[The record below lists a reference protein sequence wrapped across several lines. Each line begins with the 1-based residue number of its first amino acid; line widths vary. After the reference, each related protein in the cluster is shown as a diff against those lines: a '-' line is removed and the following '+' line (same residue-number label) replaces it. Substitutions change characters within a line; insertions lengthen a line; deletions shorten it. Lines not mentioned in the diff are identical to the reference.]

1 MDMRT
6 DPVRP
11 CGFRE
16 KIGTIAR
23 AAREPLPCSSGLL
36 GVGVGLIILAVGLG
50 VSRASQQF

>member
-23 AAREPLPCSSGLL
+23 APREPLPCSSGLL
-36 GVGVGLIILAVGLG
+36 GVDVGLIILAVG
-50 VSRASQQF
+50 VSRASTGP